1 MRKKIKKE
9 TQCENYDAVLLAC
22 KIALNNAK
30 RYGLEAELFATALI
44 LAAEHQ
50 EAKNNAAWALVAASY
65 EWDVE

>member
-22 KIALNNAK
+22 KIALNKAK
-30 RYGLEAELFATALI
+30 EYGLEAEVFATALI

-50 EAKNNAAWALVAASY
+50 EARNNAAWALVTASL